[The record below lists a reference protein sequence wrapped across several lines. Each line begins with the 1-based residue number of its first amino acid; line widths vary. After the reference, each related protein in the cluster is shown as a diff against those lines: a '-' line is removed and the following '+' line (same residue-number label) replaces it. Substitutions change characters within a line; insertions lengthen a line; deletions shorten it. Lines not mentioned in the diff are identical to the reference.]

1 MEKETKKFLK
11 FVISIGVI
19 LVLLFV
25 LNPISCIGATN
36 RGIRYT
42 FGAAGDEI
50 LEPGLQF
57 HAPIVG
63 KIKTWSIK
71 PRTYDLTIDIEQRG
85 AISSD
90 NQIIGL
96 EGKIVWNFDPTK
108 INIIAKQYPSQDDLE
123 NIIKNTSYAALKTV
137 IGKFT
142 IFDLAK
148 SQAAISDEAFEN
160 LKRMLLQYPIT
171 ITQFNVTN
179 FDWSGEFDERI
190 NQTMA
195 AAQQVKEMEQ
205 QAAIT
210 EQRSRQAVIQ
220 AEADA
225 RALVA
230 KAEGQKQAAQLNA
243 DAARIE
249 AQGVA
254 DANRI
259 RGAPTSL
266 EYQRLLWDYEV
277 KMERAKHLAPGVE
290 VPQYIPLNPAGGIV
304 TLPGR

>member
-1 MEKETKKFLK
+1 MDEFSKKLLK
-11 FVISIGVI
+11 VIIPIGI
-19 LVLLFV
+19 IVLLLTIF
-25 LNPISCIGATN
+25 NPISCVGASD

-50 LEPGLQF
+50 LQPGMQF

-96 EGKIVWNFDPTK
+96 EGKIVWNFDSSK
-108 INIIAKQYPSQDDLE
+108 INIVARQFPNQDDLE

-137 IGKFT
+137 IGKYT

-148 SQAAISDEAFEN
+148 SQTAISDEAFGN
-160 LKRMLLQYPIT
+160 LKRMLTQYPIE

-179 FDWSGEFDERI
+179 FDWSREFDAQI
-190 NQTMA
+190 NKTME

-210 EQRSRQAVIQ
+210 EQRSKQAVIQ

-230 KAEGQKQAAQLNA
+230 KAEGQKQAALLNA

-249 AQGVA
+249 AEGIA

-259 RGAPTSL
+259 KATPSSL
-266 EYQRLLWDYEV
+266 EYQKLLWDFQV
-277 KMERAKHLAPGVE
+277 KMERAEHLAPGVE
-290 VPQYIPLNPAGGIV
+290 VPQYIPLTPAGGMV